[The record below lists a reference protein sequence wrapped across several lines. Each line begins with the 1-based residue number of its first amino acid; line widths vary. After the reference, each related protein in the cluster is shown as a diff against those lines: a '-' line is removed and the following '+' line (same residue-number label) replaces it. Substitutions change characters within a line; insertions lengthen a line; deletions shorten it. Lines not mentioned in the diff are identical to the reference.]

1 MCIQNDQGIFI
12 RARTMWFNRIPSLG
26 EAEAKAWK
34 LKEVIT
40 WLRELVLIQVVIELD
55 CLLVIKAI
63 QDSFND
69 QFEFDN
75 TIKECECLLR
85 NYPNF
90 KGINLRS
97 VENIAISLE
106 IGILRYGA

>member
-1 MCIQNDQGIFI
+1 MCIQNDQGIFM
-12 RARTMWFNRIPSLG
+12 RARTMWFNGIPSLG
-26 EAEAKAWK
+26 EAGAWK
-34 LKEVIT
+34 LKEVII
-40 WLRELVLIQVVIELD
+40 WLRELVLIQTVIELD

-69 QFEFDN
+69 QFEFGN
-75 TIKECECLLR
+75 TIKERECLLR

-97 VENIAISLE
+97 VENIAVSLE